1 MNFLA
6 ERVQEEFGLKLPF
19 ESGAKVKDFSLLDTE
34 GKRVSISDYKGKVT
48 LLFFFTTW
56 CPYCSAEA
64 PYLEKEVW
72 QKLKDRGVQVVAV
85 DVLENKELAKKMKKQ
100 FSWSFPVLVDDEGKV
115 TAMFAPEK
123 EGLAPE
129 VMVINSHFILDKGQ
143 RIRYYDFFDMV
154 RFDAHA
160 RATIRKLEEILE
172 E

>member
-1 MNFLA
+1 MTEL
-6 ERVQEEFGLKLPF
+6 VQEEFSLKLPF
-19 ESGAKVKDFSLLDTE
+19 EPGAKVKDFSLLDTD
-34 GKRVSISDYKGKVT
+34 GKKVSISDYKGKVT
-48 LLFFFTTW
+48 LLFFFATW

-85 DVLENKELAKKMKKQ
+85 DVLEDKELAKKMKKR
-100 FSWSFPVLVDDEGKV
+100 FNWSFPVLLDDGGKV

-129 VMVINSHFILDKGQ
+129 VAVINSHFILDTEQ
-143 RIRYYDFFDMV
+143 RIRHYDFLNMV